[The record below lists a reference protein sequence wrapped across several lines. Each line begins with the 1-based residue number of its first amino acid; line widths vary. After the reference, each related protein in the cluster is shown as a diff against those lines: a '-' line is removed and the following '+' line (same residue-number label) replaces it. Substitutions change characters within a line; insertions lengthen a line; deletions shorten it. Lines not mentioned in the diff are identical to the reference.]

1 MTLQVK
7 NEAAIVGPISLCR
20 VFLMYLVT
28 RHVFPTPTIKYQ
40 RKKRKEIYYL
50 FNNNFYEV
58 NLVKQ

>member
-40 RKKRKEIYYL
+40 RKEIYYL